1 MFYPPGIP
9 ILAPGDVIEPEAM
22 YYIRTM
28 QRLGLKVVGP
38 ADSSLETIQIVRE
51 SK

>member
-9 ILAPGDVIEPEAM
+9 ILAPGDEIEPEAL

-38 ADSSLETIQIVRE
+38 ADSTLQTIQVVRDNR
-51 SK
+51 

>member
-9 ILAPGDVIEPEAM
+9 ILAPGDRIDQPAID
-22 YYIRTM
+22 YIQSM

-38 ADSSLETIQIVRE
+38 EDTSLQKIKVV
-51 SK
+51 KDK